1 MSCGQSPCVL
11 AEDGLDVVVP
21 VEPEASVLPELLVLL
36 PVALLLLAPA
46 SDESPDAPSE
56 LPVPAPSVLPEDERR
71 AGRDWNRMRFQT
83 SAR

>member
-56 LPVPAPSVLPEDERR
+56 LPVPAPSEPELEPPE
-71 AGRDWNRMRFQT
+71 F
-83 SAR
+83 